1 MYIKEYL
8 EQFKDEKV
16 KLFVDMDGV
25 LADYV
30 FGSPKDF
37 DQKRP
42 LFDSIRKL
50 EEVSKMPNIELYIF
64 SVTRYSEGLEQKQ
77 GWLDKYAPFFKKENR
92 ILISREANDMEE
104 TAKLKAEALRNFKR
118 DGSKMILIDDDP
130 RVLVAISNQNEDVI
144 LLKDTALVD

>member
-8 EQFKDEKV
+8 EQFKDENI

-42 LFDSIRKL
+42 LFDSIKKL
-50 EEVSKMPNIELYIF
+50 EEVSKMPNVELYIF
-64 SVTRYSEGLEQKQ
+64 SVTRYSEGLEQKH

>member
-8 EQFKDEKV
+8 EQFKDERV

-25 LADYV
+25 IADYI
-30 FGSPKDF
+30 FGVPKDF

-42 LFDSIRKL
+42 LFDSIKKL
-50 EEVSKMPNIELYIF
+50 EEISKMPNIEMYIF
-64 SVTRYSEGLEQKQ
+64 SVTRYSEGLEQKD

-92 ILISREANDMEE
+92 IVISREANGMEK

-130 RVLVAISNQNEDVI
+130 RVLVAVHDVNEDVI
-144 LLKDTALVD
+144 LLKDTVLVD

>member
-8 EQFKDEKV
+8 EQFKDERV

-25 LADYV
+25 IADYI

-37 DQKRP
+37 DQKSP
-42 LFDSIRKL
+42 LFDSIKKL
-50 EEVSKMPNIELYIF
+50 EEISKMPNIEMYIF
-64 SVTRYSEGLEQKQ
+64 SVTRYSEGLEQKD

-92 ILISREANDMEE
+92 IVISREAKGMEE
-104 TAKLKAEALRNFKR
+104 TAKLKAEYLKNFKR

-130 RVLVAISNQNEDVI
+130 RVLVAVSNKNEDVI
-144 LLKDTALVD
+144 LLKDTVLVD

>member
-50 EEVSKMPNIELYIF
+50 EEVSKMPNVELYIF

-118 DGSKMILIDDDP
+118 DGSRMILIDDDP